1 MKKERI
7 VCAVSVIV
15 LLISVFGSGFVIHKT
30 KQELVLAEQTQV
42 EQQEEAKK
50 EAVKAEKTW
59 ADKVKEVTGLDRARV
74 ETDNQVADD
83 FFRTVFDWK
92 GLREYAKVREYL
104 INEKQIPEDSPFLQ
118 DFFPKVEIVTD
129 EEGNEYDVTDD
140 GGAPLSMYF
149 GNVNYRRV
157 LNISE
162 DETYSY
168 VAELTVTSDGTY
180 TTTDG
185 TEKSVEGSGTCV
197 IFYDV
202 TKDGVIQN
210 LDGYTLSK

>member
-7 VCAVSVIV
+7 VCAVSVVV
-15 LLISVFGSGFVIHKT
+15 LLISVFGSGVVIHKT
-30 KQELVLAEQTQV
+30 KQELALAKQTQV

-59 ADKVKEVTGLDRARV
+59 ADTVKEVTGLDRTRV

-104 INEKQIPEDSPFLQ
+104 VNEKQIPEDSPFLQ
-118 DFFPKVEIVTD
+118 DFFPQVEIVTD

-185 TEKSVEGSGTCV
+185 TEKSVEGFGTCV

-202 TKDGVIQN
+202 TKDCVIQN